1 MSLGNG
7 LVVSEAGE
15 IKYWWNQPIYP
26 LMSRIAGICLFTVI
40 SLGQDAHQDL
50 LRIPKWFTFLEPQ
63 NQKIDSQTAEALNLS
78 YDSDVEFSR
87 VIGHYELTFRQAG
100 LSFSENGNGHGA
112 TFNISSHEISCKV
125 DVGSQAK
132 PHVEM
137 QCSGPRVQPS
147 VALRDP
153 KTVSLHSQT
162 TADRFTFRK
171 RKWGMTRQQ
180 VAASESPMKIETA
193 DGGTKI
199 GGFLTIDGRK
209 MGVLYD
215 FADDRLAR
223 ASYVLAEKYNE
234 PTAYMAVLRS
244 IEDALTEKY
253 GPPVRNILRWDDDL
267 YKNNPDRYGIALA
280 AGHLLLGHEWETGE
294 TKIVTVAHG
303 QNFSITLMVRY
314 TSKQFEAA
322 LTETD
327 NRAHR
332 AIY

>member
-1 MSLGNG
+1 MC
-7 LVVSEAGE
+7 
-15 IKYWWNQPIYP
+15 
-26 LMSRIAGICLFTVI
+26 RIVGICLLTVI
-40 SLGQDAHQDL
+40 SLGQGLHQDL

-63 NQKIDSQTAEALNLS
+63 NQKIDFQTAEALSVS

-87 VIGHYELTFRQAG
+87 VIGHYELTFRQSA
-100 LSFSENGNGHGA
+100 LAFSENGNGHGT
-112 TFNISSHEISCKV
+112 TFNITSLDILCKV

-137 QCSGPRVQPS
+137 HCSHARVQSS
-147 VALRDP
+147 VAVKDP
-153 KTVSLHSQT
+153 KTVPLHSQT
-162 TADRFTFRK
+162 TADQFTFRK
-171 RKWGMTRQQ
+171 TKWGMTRQQ
-180 VAASESPMKIETA
+180 VAASESPMKIETG

-215 FADDRLAR
+215 FAEDRLAR

-234 PTAYMAVLRS
+234 PTAYTAVLRS

-253 GPPVRNILRWDDDL
+253 GPPVRNILRWDNDL
-267 YKNNPDRYGIALA
+267 YKNNPDRYGMALS

-303 QNFSITLMVRY
+303 QNFSISLMVRY
-314 TSKQFEAA
+314 TSKKFETA
-322 LTETD
+322 LTDAD